1 MNIVREY
8 TNKGNREE
16 NQDYLSWCSLSDKTS
31 IYVLADGMGGYSYGD
46 IAAKITVEAI
56 IEFVEQNIGKC
67 PVPELLQEAIVYAN
81 DSIMLK
87 KLALSAKQMGCVVVI
102 LLLIDDY
109 AFLAWL
115 GDSRIYMFRDGLEVY
130 RTEDHSI
137 VNELSKIN
145 TLSAKD
151 YNRYSSIV
159 TKSVMGHDTVETAPV
174 RKVKIMP
181 GDVFVLCSDGYHKE
195 FSVSSLAN
203 SPDEQIAE
211 LQLSSGQASDNF
223 SFIRVQVISL

>member
-1 MNIVREY
+1 MNNVIEY
-8 TNKGNREE
+8 TNKGSREE
-16 NQDYLSWCSLSDKTS
+16 NQDYLSWSSLSDRSS

-46 IAAKITVEAI
+46 IASQITVEAI

-87 KLALSAKQMGCVVVI
+87 KLALSAKQMGCVVVV

-145 TLSAKD
+145 TLSARD
-151 YNRYSSIV
+151 YEKYASIV
-159 TKSVMGHDTVETAPV
+159 TKSVMGDDTVDAAPV

-181 GDVFVLCSDGYHKE
+181 GDVFILCSDGYHKE
-195 FSVSSLAN
+195 FSVSSLAIN
-203 SPDEQIAE
+203 PEEQINE
-211 LQLSSGQASDNF
+211 LQSSSGHASDNL
-223 SFIRVQVISL
+223 SFMRVQVVS